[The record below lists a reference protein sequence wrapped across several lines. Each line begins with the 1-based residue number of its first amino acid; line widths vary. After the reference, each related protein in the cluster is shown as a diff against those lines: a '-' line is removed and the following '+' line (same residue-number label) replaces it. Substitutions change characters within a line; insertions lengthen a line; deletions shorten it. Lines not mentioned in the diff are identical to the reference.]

1 MSELVDQIAKLEA
14 TANKLKD
21 SVSIDDEKKIRSNSI
36 LIWYWTL
43 KAFAQTYLADFLQQN
58 AYLTLN
64 FILIR
69 ESTWR
74 LWRSSMSW

>member
-36 LIWYWTL
+36 LI
-43 KAFAQTYLADFLQQN
+43 
-58 AYLTLN
+58 
-64 FILIR
+64 
-69 ESTWR
+69 
-74 LWRSSMSW
+74 